1 MNSLI
6 LLFADDF
13 KLYRVVMNNDDT
25 ILLQNDLNAVVFWRK
40 NNGLELNVLVSS
52 IRYYSI
58 KLGTS

>member
-25 ILLQNDLNAVVFWRK
+25 ILLQNDLNALVFWRK